1 MTKLKLT
8 IELVPS
14 SSWLNNVRAIVSRK
28 QWDIL
33 RNQVYDQ
40 AWNVCQICGGVG
52 PKHPVE
58 CHEIWHY
65 DDKKLIQK
73 LEGMIALCPNCH
85 MVKHI
90 GLAQIQDKGE
100 RALKHLMKVNGLK
113 KKEADKYIADAFM
126 KWAERSR
133 KTWKLD
139 ISSLE
144 RYGIDVKQIK
154 KDQKTK
160 T

>member
-1 MTKLKLT
+1 MTEFLLT

-14 SSWLNNVRAIVSRK
+14 SCWFSNVRAVVSK
-28 QWDIL
+28 TQWDIL
-33 RNQVYDQ
+33 RNQVYSK
-40 AWNVCQICGGVG
+40 AYNVCEICGDIG

-73 LEGMIALCPNCH
+73 LVGMIALCPDCH

-90 GLAQIQDKGE
+90 GLAQVQGRGDK
-100 RALKHLMKVNGLK
+100 ALRHLMKVNKIK
-113 KKEADKYIADAFM
+113 KQEAEKYTNKAF
-126 KWAERSR
+126 KVWEDRSK

-139 ISSLE
+139 ISILKE
-144 RYGIDVKQIK
+144 YGIDLKKIK
-154 KDQKTK
+154 GKHGL
-160 T
+160 

>member
-1 MTKLKLT
+1 MKKLLLD
-8 IELVPS
+8 IQLVPS
-14 SSWLNNVRAIVSRK
+14 SCWFNNVRAVLTKK

-33 RNQVYDQ
+33 RAQVYDG
-40 AWNVCQICGGVG
+40 AWNMCQICGGVG

-85 MVKHI
+85 MVKHF
-90 GLAQIQDKGE
+90 GLAQVQDTGE
-100 RALKHLMKVNGLK
+100 RALKHFMKINELK
-113 KKEADKYIADAFM
+113 KKEADKYVADAFS
-126 KWAERSR
+126 KWAERSS
-133 KTWKLD
+133 KNWKLD

-154 KDQKTK
+154 KDKKTK
-160 T
+160 A